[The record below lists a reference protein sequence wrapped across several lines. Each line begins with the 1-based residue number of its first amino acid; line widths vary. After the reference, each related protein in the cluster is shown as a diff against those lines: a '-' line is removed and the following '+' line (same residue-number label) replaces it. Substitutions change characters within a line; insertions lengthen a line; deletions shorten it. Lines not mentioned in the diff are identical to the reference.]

1 MRTFGLI
8 GRNIIHS
15 FSKIYFT
22 EKFQREAII
31 DATYE
36 LFDLVNINLLQEIFD
51 QKPRLYGLNV
61 TIPYKETVIPLLT
74 DLTPEASQIGAVNTI
89 KITEHKRIG
98 YNTDAYGFER
108 SFTKHLKSH
117 HRKALILGTGGAAK
131 SIMFALEKLG
141 IPYRCVS
148 RKETPITLTYTQLTS
163 DILETHE
170 IIINCSPIG
179 MHPQTDTYPTL
190 PYEYLTPKHYLYDL
204 VYNPT
209 ETLFLKK
216 GWEKS
221 CTIQNGLE
229 MLHLQADQ
237 AWEIWNT

>member
-8 GRNIIHS
+8 GRNITHS

-22 EKFQREAII
+22 EKFQREVVT

-36 LFDLVNINLLQEIFD
+36 LFDLANINLLQEILD
-51 QKPRLYGLNV
+51 RKPNLCGLNV
-61 TIPYKETVIPLLT
+61 TIPYKKTVIPLLT

-89 KITEHKRIG
+89 KITSYKRIG
-98 YNTDAYGFER
+98 HNTDTHSFER

-117 HRKALILGTGGAAK
+117 HKQALILGTGGAAK
-131 SIMFALEKLG
+131 AIIFTLDKLG
-141 IPYRCVS
+141 IPYRSVS
-148 RKETPITLTYTQLTS
+148 RKASPITLTYTELTP
-163 DILETHE
+163 DLLKTHH

-179 MHPQTDTYPTL
+179 MHPQNHTYPTL
-190 PYEYLTPKHYLYDL
+190 PYEHLTPKHYLYDL

-216 GWEKS
+216 GREKA
-221 CTIQNGLE
+221 CTVQNGLE

-237 AWEIWNT
+237 SWEIWNT